1 MVSTAT
7 TIACLITVFV
17 TLVFPVILLIVYA
30 AKNKSQGV
38 VSAWFLGAAGFF
50 VTQILIRVPILTVLS
65 ATEGY
70 ATLYSDHPLLL
81 TFLLAFTAG
90 LFELVGR
97 FGAAKLMSKRL
108 TYRRSLAA
116 GLGHG
121 GIEAIVLIGMT
132 YVSNLA
138 LISMINTGAFDVM
151 LAETAATGMDVTQLE
166 MIRAQLVGYPPS
178 IFLLA
183 SLERLLTMAAHAAM
197 SMIVCYSLHAGHI
210 WKGLLLCLG
219 LHTLLDCTTVFG
231 LLFNQGK
238 LSQGVA
244 YGISYLLLG
253 IAAAL
258 SIVVLKG
265 IRRRW
270 PDPTEEAVR

>member
-7 TIACLITVFV
+7 TIACVITLFM
-17 TLVFPVILLIVYA
+17 TLVFPVIILAVYA
-30 AKNKSQGV
+30 AKNKGQGV

-50 VTQILIRVPILTVLS
+50 VTQILIRVPILTALS
-65 ATEGY
+65 ATEGF
-70 ATLYSDHPLLL
+70 AALSNNHPLLF

-97 FGAAKLMSKRL
+97 FGAAKLMRKRL

-121 GIEAIVLIGMT
+121 GIEAMLLIGMA

-138 LISMINTGAFDVM
+138 YIAMINSGAFDTM
-151 LAETAATGMDVTQLE
+151 MAEVAATGMDITQLE
-166 MIRAQLVGYPPS
+166 MLRDQLVNYPAS

-219 LHTLLDCTTVFG
+219 IHTLLDTTTIFG

-244 YGISYLLLG
+244 YGIIYLLLAV
-253 IAAAL
+253 AAVL
-258 SIVVLKG
+258 SILVLKG
-265 IRRRW
+265 IRSRW
-270 PDPTEEAVR
+270 PDPTEEAV